1 MTMLEA
7 IIREFPITDFSKDF
21 KNMSNNRSTYTKEE
35 VDNLIAEALA
45 EARRIDEESMRK
57 HNRDATV
64 ISMIL
69 GFTALALFVDGL
81 LRLLGIIPPFMGIDI
96 DLLDKIVEK
105 VEVDALIQG
114 AVDEA
119 RRIDEESMKKH
130 NRDATVISMVL
141 GFTALALF
149 VDGLLRLLGIIPP
162 FMGIDIDL
170 LDKIVEKVEGNVIDK
185 IRQVPIQKLLGR

>member
-1 MTMLEA
+1 MTMLET
-7 IIREFPITDFSKDF
+7 IIREFPVTDFTKDF

-45 EARRIDEESMRK
+45 EAKRIDEESMRK

-105 VEVDALIQG
+105 VE
-114 AVDEA
+114 
-119 RRIDEESMKKH
+119 
-130 NRDATVISMVL
+130 
-141 GFTALALF
+141 
-149 VDGLLRLLGIIPP
+149 
-162 FMGIDIDL
+162 
-170 LDKIVEKVEGNVIDK
+170 GNVIDK
-185 IRQVPIQKLLGR
+185 IRQVPIQKLFPK